1 VPTPAATRPT
11 PLHRISDAAAGDPS
25 ALAALA
31 RAVAPVLEAHARRA
45 LPRPSAAASDVLE
58 DAVADVQAF
67 LAAGPDGTPGWARF
81 DARRGRADLG
91 AWLYGI
97 VRNKVRRRLR
107 DARRDDT
114 LADPA
119 AACAVP
125 AAAPARSPERALDG
139 ARALRLVASLP
150 PRERAVLRLWLDDA
164 PAREIA
170 RRLRLASPHAADC
183 CLSRGKQRLRR
194 LMEGG
199 ARAA

>member
-1 VPTPAATRPT
+1 LPTLARVAE
-11 PLHRISDAAAGDPS
+11 AAAGDPGAIAS
-25 ALAALA
+25 LS
-31 RAVAPVLEAHARRA
+31 RAVAPLLEAHARRA
-45 LPRPSAAASDVLE
+45 LPRSAAAASDAVE
-58 DAVADVQAF
+58 EAVADVQAF
-67 LAAGPDGTPGWARF
+67 LAAGPDGAPGWARF
-81 DARRGRADLG
+81 DPGRGG
-91 AWLYGI
+91 AGLSPWLYGI

-107 DARRDDT
+107 DARREDA
-114 LADPA
+114 LSDPA

-125 AAAPARSPERALDG
+125 RAAPPRSPERALDG
-139 ARALRLVASLP
+139 ARALRLVAALP

-194 LMEGG
+194 MLEGE